1 MTEGLPG
8 GQVAERGGLS
18 IHLYYPHIYDWGSSL
33 EETLE
38 AFDELIRS
46 GKVRYAG
53 CSNTTTRRFEEARNV
68 SHANR
73 FAEYRCVQ
81 QRLTY
86 LRPKPSVDF
95 STPVSISNELLDYCE
110 TRGDFTL
117 LAYSPLLEEAYTRE
131 GRPIPKHY
139 SGPDTDTRL
148 AALGRVAPEAGRRRS
163 RWCSPGW

>member
-1 MTEGLPG
+1 
-8 GQVAERGGLS
+8 
-18 IHLYYPHIYDWGSSL
+18 
-33 EETLE
+33 
-38 AFDELIRS
+38 
-46 GKVRYAG
+46 
-53 CSNTTTRRFEEARNV
+53 V

-117 LAYSPLLEEAYTRE
+117 LAYSPLLEEAYARE

-139 SGPDTDTRL
+139 SGPDTDARL
-148 AALGRVAPEAGRRRS
+148 AALERVAPEAGRRRS
-163 RWCSPGW
+163 SGCSPGW